1 MSKCLP
7 GYQAFWKLKTPIP
20 VNGDLAIADDAARY
34 NQQLE
39 LLLGGDNCHN
49 VDRIMR
55 LPGTVNVPDERKR
68 KKGRTPALASLV
80 FSDLDY
86 VYDLERFTAAPV
98 VQMGEGAG
106 FVGTTTS
113 VAISGN
119 VDRLEDVNDLDKW
132 GVPDRIKVIIVQG
145 KHPDDPKQGDSSRSG
160 WLFDVACQLVR
171 RDVPD
176 DVIFSILTDPEFAI
190 SESVLEKGSN
200 AERYAV
206 RQIERAK
213 EEVDDPWLRKLNDR
227 YAVIASIGGRCR
239 VVQEEPDPVLKR
251 SRLIQQSFLDFRNS
265 FMNVSVDLKNAMG
278 NIGCRPVG
286 KWWLEHPKRRPKRRQ
301 FDRIVFLPGKD
312 IPGSYNMWQ
321 GYGCQAQPGDLHQKF
336 LDHIRE
342 NVCQGNDEYFRY
354 LVCWM
359 ARVIQRPAEPG
370 EVAVMLRGGKGVGK
384 SFFAKQ
390 FGRLFGRHFLQ
401 VSNASHLVGNFNAH
415 LRDALLLFADEAF
428 YAGDKKHA
436 SILKILITEE
446 TIQIEAKGVDV
457 ETAPN
462 FVHLIMASNDAHVI
476 PASGDERRFFVLDVG
491 IAYQQKAPYFKAIA
505 DDLEK
510 GATKTYSIS

>member
-1 MSKCLP
+1 
-7 GYQAFWKLKTPIP
+7 
-20 VNGDLAIADDAARY
+20 
-34 NQQLE
+34 
-39 LLLGGDNCHN
+39 
-49 VDRIMR
+49 
-55 LPGTVNVPDERKR
+55 
-68 KKGRTPALASLV
+68 
-80 FSDLDY
+80 
-86 VYDLERFTAAPV
+86 
-98 VQMGEGAG
+98 
-106 FVGTTTS
+106 
-113 VAISGN
+113 
-119 VDRLEDVNDLDKW
+119 
-132 GVPDRIKVIIVQG
+132 
-145 KHPDDPKQGDSSRSG
+145 
-160 WLFDVACQLVR
+160 LFDVTCQLVR

-176 DVIFSILTDPEFAI
+176 DVIFAILTDPDFAI

-227 YAVIASIGGRCR
+227 YAVIASIGGKCR

-265 FMNVSVDLKNAMG
+265 LMNVSIDVRNATGKMG
-278 NIGCRPVG
+278 GRPVG
-286 KWWLEHPKRRPKRRQ
+286 KWWLEHEKRKQ
-301 FDRIVFLPGKD
+301 FDRIVFLPGKE
-312 IPGSYNMWQ
+312 IPGTYNMWQ
-321 GYGCQAQPGDLHQKF
+321 GFGCQARPGEFHQKF
-336 LDHIRE
+336 LEHIRE
-342 NVCQGNDEYFRY
+342 NVCQGNHEYFRY
-354 LVCWM
+354 LISWM

-370 EVAVMLRGGKGVGK
+370 EVAVVLRGGKGVGK

-390 FGRLFGRHFLQ
+390 FGALFGRHFLQ

-436 SILKILITEE
+436 SILKTLITEE

-462 FVHLIMASNDAHVI
+462 FVHLIMASNDDHVI

-491 IAYQQKAPYFKAIA
+491 IQHQQKAQYFKAIA
-505 DDLEK
+505 EDLENGGYENLLYFLMTFDIGDFEVRHVPQTSALLDQKQSSLEGIDRLVFEMLGRGELPFVTKWIGDERSEDLRPFLATGRLQEWAQEYLRREVTDKRIGDLLCSLGSVPAREK
-510 GATKTYSIS
+510 GSRGWVFPLLNEARSTWSTTKFKVDWDEASRWTFPAYPPPESSSPF